1 MTAYIYLILFASV
14 ATVSFVT
21 LVDGM
26 HDKQTAGQD

>member
-1 MTAYIYLILFASV
+1 MTAYLYPILF
-14 ATVSFVT
+14 VSIVIVLFVT